1 MRFSLTKQV
10 SNHNIWYGRWSV
22 YWAKA
27 VSSIFELDEKWPAN
41 GFRNQAVGSQQ
52 GLVESYAVTL
62 VDQQN
67 VTLTHIFIATAISVG
82 NIV

>member
-1 MRFSLTKQV
+1 MQSNSFEILAKKSLTSVLTKQV

-22 YWAKA
+22 YWATA

-52 GLVESYAVTL
+52 GLLVES
-62 VDQQN
+62 DQN
-67 VTLTHIFIATAISVG
+67 PML
-82 NIV
+82 